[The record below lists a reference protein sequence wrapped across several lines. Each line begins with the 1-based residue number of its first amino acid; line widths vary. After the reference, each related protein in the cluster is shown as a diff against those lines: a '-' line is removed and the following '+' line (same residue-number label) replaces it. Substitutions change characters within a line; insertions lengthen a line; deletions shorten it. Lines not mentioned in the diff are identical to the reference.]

1 MVDMMTGGQV
11 TAATLAEL
19 GVKTIFSVSGNQIL
33 PIYDA
38 APEAGIRII
47 HMRHESAAAYAAA
60 AAAEVTGEP
69 GVLLVSAGPGHIAS
83 FTGIAVA
90 ASMELPLV
98 CISGGSAVKD
108 RGRGAFQELDQ
119 RSIARATCKD
129 ALDAT
134 EVDQIRPTLARAYR
148 LAVSGIPGPVH
159 VTIPVDMLNGST
171 STQQRI
177 QAQVTTDS
185 ISPSVRGTL
194 TRMAT
199 ALSEAQRPLVIVR
212 PSAGRGETGAA
223 LGDLCRALRIEP
235 VITECPRGLSDL
247 KYADIVRH
255 YRESDCA
262 LVIGPADFSVGF
274 LSEDA
279 IASDG
284 QVLHIDAPGEPQP
297 QRKPNLH
304 AQAPVRDAIEH
315 ILERIPDS
323 PATTS
328 AWSSHFEL
336 TRVENGSASPEPV
349 GLHPL
354 QVASTV
360 RETLESEDLVVLD
373 GGEFCQWMRLGLRD
387 APCPVL
393 WNGKLGAI
401 GGAIPMAIGAR
412 AAGHTGRLIV
422 ALGDGSAG
430 YHLSEFETAARYG
443 LAFTA
448 IVGND
453 ARWAAEWHQQV
464 TRYGADRTFETSLLP
479 ARYDQAAVGFGGAGV
494 HVTDAVALSYSLA
507 ASLPAAQATLLNVPV
522 LPIPSPAEI
531 H

>member
-1 MVDMMTGGQV
+1 MTGGQI

-38 APEAGIRII
+38 APEAGIRIV

-60 AAAEVTGEP
+60 ASAEITGLP
-69 GVLLVSAGPGHIAS
+69 GVVMVSAGPGHIAA

-90 ASMELPLV
+90 ASMELPMI

-108 RGRGAFQELDQ
+108 RGKGAFQEIDQ
-119 RSIARATCKD
+119 RQIARATCKD
-129 ALDAT
+129 ALDVT
-134 EVDQIRPTLARAYR
+134 EVDQIRPTLARAWR
-148 LAVSGIPGPVH
+148 LALSGVPGPVH
-159 VTIPVDMLNGST
+159 VTIPVDMLQGST
-171 STQQRI
+171 PEFQRI
-177 QAQVTTDS
+177 QVQASSDAIGSQDKA
-185 ISPSVRGTL
+185 IL
-194 TRMAT
+194 TRMAA
-199 ALSEAQRPLVIVR
+199 ALAEASRPLVIAR
-212 PSAGRGETGAA
+212 PSTGRGDTAA
-223 LGDLCRALRIEP
+223 LLRSLCEALKIAP

-247 KYADIVRH
+247 KYAEIVRH
-255 YRESDCA
+255 YRDSDCA

-274 LSEDA
+274 LSTDVLA
-279 IASDG
+279 GDG
-284 QVLHIDAPGEPQP
+284 KVLLIDAADEPAP
-297 QRKPNLH
+297 ERKPNLH
-304 AQAPVRDAIEH
+304 VSAPVNLAIEH
-315 ILERIPDS
+315 LLERIPDS
-323 PATTS
+323 VATDT
-328 AWSSHFEL
+328 AWSSHFTV
-336 TRVENGSASPEPV
+336 TRLENGASSPEPV

-354 QVASTV
+354 EVAAAV
-360 RETLESEDLVVLD
+360 RNELTADDLVILD

-401 GGAIPMAIGAR
+401 GGAIPMAVGAR
-412 AAGHTGRLIV
+412 AAGHTGKVIV

-443 LAFTA
+443 FAFTA

-464 TRYGADRTFETSLLP
+464 SRYGSDRTFETSLLP

-494 HVTDAVALSYSLA
+494 LVTDAVALGYSLT
-507 ASLPAAQATLLNVPV
+507 ASLPAAQPTLLNVPV
-522 LPIPSPAEI
+522 LPIPSPAEL

>member
-1 MVDMMTGGQV
+1 MMTGGQV
-11 TAATLAEL
+11 TAVTLAEL

-38 APEAGIRII
+38 APEAGIRIV

-60 AAAEVTGEP
+60 AAAEVAGEP
-69 GVLLVSAGPGHIAS
+69 GVVLVSAGPGHIAS

-119 RSIARATCKD
+119 RQIARATCKD
-129 ALDAT
+129 ALDVT
-134 EVDQIRPTLARAYR
+134 EVDQIRPTLARAFR
-148 LAVSGIPGPVH
+148 LATSGVPGPVH
-159 VTIPVDMLNGST
+159 VTIPVDMLNGAT
-171 STQQRI
+171 DALQRI
-177 QAQVTTDS
+177 QAQLTADS
-185 ISPSVRGTL
+185 MSSTVRGML

-199 ALSEAQRPLVIVR
+199 ALGEAQRPLVIAR
-212 PSAGRGETGAA
+212 PSAGRGANGKA
-223 LGDLCRALRIEP
+223 LDALCQALRIAP

-274 LSEDA
+274 LSEEVLA
-279 IASDG
+279 TNG
-284 QVLHIDAPGEPQP
+284 QVLLIDAPGEPQP
-297 QRKPNLH
+297 ERKPNLH
-304 AQAPVRDAIEH
+304 AEAPVLEAIEH
-315 ILERIPDS
+315 ILERLPDN
-323 PATTS
+323 PATAP
-328 AWSSHFEL
+328 AWSSYFEL
-336 TRVENGSASPEPV
+336 TGVGNGSASPEPV

-354 QVASTV
+354 QVAAAV
-360 RETLESEDLVVLD
+360 RETLDADDLVILD

-401 GGAIPMAIGAR
+401 GGAIPMAVGAR

-464 TRYGADRTFETSLLP
+464 SRYGPERTFETSLLP
-479 ARYDQAAVGFGGAGV
+479 ARYDQAAVGYGGAGV

-507 ASLPAAQATLLNVPV
+507 ASLPAAQATLMNVPV

-531 H
+531 L